1 MKSAALSLLVAAGL
15 AVPALAEGDISLM
28 ISGGQIV
35 TTKVSE
41 GGDPLGPSR
50 VFSGLL
56 TDVLGEW
63 YTAEPGLQIDDG
75 TLTPGTDLR
84 LYFSKALRQWN
95 GSSFASVAG
104 GTISATFGPLT
115 NSIVTP
121 GSDTNS
127 ANLLFPVEPLGGLH
141 DHPDWVLAGHT
152 PSGGPEFF
160 LVEARFAYNG
170 STDSDPFYI
179 VFGLNATEEQLEE
192 IEGWVETNIVPTPGS
207 LALLAIAGLAARR
220 RRSGRRCP

>member
-1 MKSAALSLLVAAGL
+1 MKNAAISLLAAAGL
-15 AVPALAEGDISLM
+15 AAPALAGGDISLL
-28 ISGGQIV
+28 ISGGQLV

-41 GGDPLGPSR
+41 SGDPLGPAR

-56 TDVLGEW
+56 TDVLGDL
-63 YTAEPGLQIDDG
+63 YSDEPGIQIEDG

-84 LYFSKALRQWN
+84 FYFSKALRQWN
-95 GSSFASVAG
+95 GSSFATVAG
-104 GTISATFGPLT
+104 GSLSATFGPAI

-127 ANLLFPVEPLGGLH
+127 GNLLFPVETLGGLH

-152 PSGGPEFF
+152 PSGSAEFF
-160 LVEARFAYNG
+160 LVEARFSYDG

-192 IEGWVETNIVPTPGS
+192 VEAWVETNVVPTPGS
-207 LALLAIAGLAARR
+207 LALLAMAGLAARR
-220 RRSGRRCP
+220 RR

>member
-1 MKSAALSLLVAAGL
+1 MKNAAISLLAAAGL
-15 AVPALAEGDISLM
+15 AAPALAEGDISLM
-28 ISGGQIV
+28 ISGGQLV

-41 GGDPLGPSR
+41 DGDPLGPSR

-56 TDVLGEW
+56 TDNLGEW
-63 YTAEPGLQIDDG
+63 YTDEPGIQIDDG
-75 TLTPGTDLR
+75 TLTPGADLR

-95 GSSFASVAG
+95 GSSFASFAG
-104 GTISATFGPLT
+104 GTVSATFGPLT

-127 ANLLFPVEPLGGLH
+127 GNLLFPVETLGGLH

-152 PSGGPEFF
+152 PTGSAEFF
-160 LVEARFAYNG
+160 LVEARFSYDG
-170 STDSDPFYI
+170 SIDSDPFYI

-192 IEGWVETNIVPTPGS
+192 VEAWVETNVVPTPGS
-207 LALLAIAGLAARR
+207 LALLAMAGLAARR
-220 RRSGRRCP
+220 RR

>member
-1 MKSAALSLLVAAGL
+1 MKNAAISLLAAAGL
-15 AVPALAEGDISLM
+15 AAPAWAEGDISLM
-28 ISGGQIV
+28 ISGGQLV

-41 GGDPLGPSR
+41 TGDPLGPSR

-56 TDVLGEW
+56 TDNLGI
-63 YTAEPGLQIDDG
+63 QIDDG
-75 TLTPGTDLR
+75 TLTPGADLR

-95 GSSFASVAG
+95 GSSFASFAG
-104 GTISATFGPLT
+104 GTVSATFGPLT

-127 ANLLFPVEPLGGLH
+127 GNLLFPVETLGGLH

-152 PSGGPEFF
+152 PTGSAEFF
-160 LVEARFAYNG
+160 LVEARFSYDG
-170 STDSDPFYI
+170 SIDSDPFYI

-192 IEGWVETNIVPTPGS
+192 VEAWVETNVVPTPGS
-207 LALLAIAGLAARR
+207 LALLAMAGLAARR
-220 RRSGRRCP
+220 RR

>member
-1 MKSAALSLLVAAGL
+1 MKNAAISLLAAAGL
-15 AVPALAEGDISLM
+15 AAPAWAEGDISLM
-28 ISGGQIV
+28 ISGGQLV

-41 GGDPLGPSR
+41 TGDPLGPSR

-56 TDVLGEW
+56 TDNLGEW
-63 YTAEPGLQIDDG
+63 YTDEPGIQIDDG
-75 TLTPGTDLR
+75 TLTPGADLR

-95 GSSFASVAG
+95 GSSFASFAG
-104 GTISATFGPLT
+104 GTVSATFGPLT

-127 ANLLFPVEPLGGLH
+127 GNLLFPVETLGGLH

-152 PSGGPEFF
+152 PTGSAEFF
-160 LVEARFAYNG
+160 LVEARFSYDG
-170 STDSDPFYI
+170 SIDSDPFYI

-192 IEGWVETNIVPTPGS
+192 VEAWVETNVVPTPGS
-207 LALLAIAGLAARR
+207 LALLAMAGLAARR
-220 RRSGRRCP
+220 RR